1 MKFLH
6 TFVVTEYFIVILENP
21 QLSGLQFSNLTCS
34 SINGKY
40 MFQNNDHTSTLKP
53 GYYFLIHPFN
63 YALYIYIYIYIM
75 HILE

>member
-40 MFQNNDHTSTLKP
+40 MFQNNDHTS
-53 GYYFLIHPFN
+53 
-63 YALYIYIYIYIM
+63 AL
-75 HILE
+75 